1 MTMPNRQIS
10 LKVLCP
16 QCKKSLMDY
25 THFLNAKPS
34 IKLHIEIQGHKG
46 IINLCATYGCY
57 EKSGTIELI
66 DKEIARLTCPYCK
79 KDLPESAK
87 CLECGA
93 PIVDFVMEKG
103 GKVHVCSRIGC
114 KKHYV
119 TFEDIYDTLTNF
131 YNEFDY
137 GAHDTD
143 F

>member
-1 MTMPNRQIS
+1 
-10 LKVLCP
+10 
-16 QCKKSLMDY
+16 MDY

-34 IKLHIEIQGHKG
+34 IKLQIEVKG
-46 IINLCATYGCY
+46 QKGNINLCATYGCY

-87 CLECGA
+87 CTECGA
-93 PIVDFVMEKG
+93 PIVDFDMEKG

-119 TFEDIYDTLTNF
+119 SFEDIHDTLTQF

-137 GAHDTD
+137 GAKDTD